1 MSANESELSVNT
13 AMLPGTH
20 IHLVGIGGAGISAI
34 ARVLLGLGYRVSGSD
49 MQANAQTEELQA
61 EGATVFVGHS
71 AENILGAR
79 LLVIS
84 SAIPTDNPEVVA
96 AHAADIP
103 VLKRADFLGRLMV
116 GKRGIAVA
124 GSHGKTTTTAMIAHL
139 VIASGL
145 DPTVIVGGVMP
156 TLGSNGRAGQGDVF
170 IIEADEYDHMF
181 LGLKPEIA
189 VVTNIE
195 HDHPDIYHT
204 EAAYL
209 TAFTQFVNLLPEH
222 GLLIACADDAG
233 VLQLLERDLPA
244 ITICRYGL
252 TEDEVLCAVE
262 LRRNALGG
270 TDFLVLQE
278 GALVGLMRLRVP
290 GYHNV
295 RNALAAIA
303 VALELGIDAGTIQT
317 ALASFGGVGRR
328 FQEIATVGGVTV
340 VDDYAHHPTEIQMT
354 LQAARQRYPGRRV
367 WAVWQPHTFSR
378 TRLLLEDFAT
388 CFEEA
393 DRVIGL
399 DIYRSREKDTLGVTT
414 AQVIEM
420 MDHPYARY
428 IGRIEDAADYILD
441 RVLPDDVILTLGA
454 GDGNKVGELIVA
466 DLQRRVKNQNGNA
479 HEH

>member
-1 MSANESELSVNT
+1 MSASESNLSAGI
-13 AMLPGTH
+13 AMQPGMH

-34 ARVLLGLGYRVSGSD
+34 AQVLLGLGYRVSGSD
-49 MQANAQTEELQA
+49 MQTNTQTVELQA
-61 EGATVFVGHS
+61 AGATVFVGHS
-71 AENILGAR
+71 AEHIAGAR

-84 SAIPTDNPEVVA
+84 SAIPHDNPEVVA
-96 AHAADIP
+96 ARAADVP

-116 GKRGIAVA
+116 GKRGVAVA
-124 GSHGKTTTTAMIAHL
+124 GSHGKTTTTAMISHL
-139 VIASGL
+139 VIAAGL
-145 DPTVIVGGVMP
+145 DPTVIVGGIMP

-170 IIEADEYDHMF
+170 IVEADEYDHMF

-195 HDHPDIYHT
+195 HDHPDIYET

-209 TAFTQFVNLLPEH
+209 NAFTQFVNLLPSH

-233 VLQLLERDLPA
+233 VLQLLDRDLP
-244 ITICRYGL
+244 TRNICRYGL

-420 MDHPYARY
+420 MDHPYAHY

-466 DLQRRVKNQNGNA
+466 DLQRRVKNLNGNA
-479 HEH
+479 HEN